1 MNMHKKR
8 RDPKEVEKREK
19 GIAENERTNYTDLG
33 GTSAKRD
40 DRNEDDDSTIRET
53 DKKEETDTVGGGGD
67 LAGNAAGN
75 PESED

>member
-8 RDPKEVEKREK
+8 RDPTEVEKREK

-33 GTSAKRD
+33 GASAERD
-40 DRNEDDDSTIRET
+40 ARNDDDDSTIRET
-53 DKKEETDTVGGGGD
+53 EKKEDTDTIGGGGD

-75 PESED
+75 PESGD